1 MIGSLLQV
9 KVDYNLSE
17 ECVSKYRHTRF
28 GNARGA
34 LLSLLILA
42 LACLGSVKAD
52 AQNWTGSTVSNA
64 VNKTVYLWNVGAK
77 QFLGKGDEWG
87 TEAIISNVGTPFKVV
102 SVGSST
108 YRLES
113 FVKGEKEGTSTLGAL
128 SFMNGKNS
136 THNKGNYFVDRSSDD
151 DSYGTRSFTFSG
163 DQKGYQMT
171 VASTG
176 GITTGYTGT
185 FYLFANM
192 AGNKKAKGV
201 KTVPSDSTAYSKWI
215 IVTEDELKEYF
226 KVAEASEGKPA
237 PATFLM
243 FDNGFDR
250 NDSYIT
256 KWQTKSSSSVSEF
269 DGKLDWKSNTK
280 ELKPSDATPW
290 TKTVTYYTY
299 TYTGKHDYTYGL
311 WGSKTY
317 THNVTYTVTTT
328 TPPAEQT
335 KTLTIDC
342 DKSTTSAA
350 HSHTAET
357 VTVTLDATK
366 TTSETKTETNA
377 GYVYYNGNGYIE
389 KVEVTVDEDGNT
401 LKDDDGKT
409 VSILQQQLY
418 GGDWTANIHGS
429 YGVVNQTIPNEN
441 MIREG
446 WYKVSCVGFTTM
458 PETDETDTK
467 KAVLYASAG
476 TANEKGKFYAETP
489 LKNIDP
495 NEAPKTY
502 VKASR
507 LINGGGYEASV
518 MVYVGPKSSTDNTLK
533 TLSFGILV
541 EGAESTTW
549 TCFDDFQIDYLGMPN
564 TPLVLDEDQT
574 SVDYINKQTTPDG
587 ETVQKKTLYLHRTL
601 NANKWNSIVLPVSL
615 TVGDVQTAFGDNI
628 LISEFVG
635 AKDKNLP
642 NRIYFDPVT
651 IDRNKKNEVAMEA
664 GKLYIIKPTKT
675 EPTNQEEISFPSG
688 TGITTKL
695 TQYFTIPGVTFNKDR
710 KTFDAKV
717 KGEKGD
723 EVYGGS
729 QVQFVGTYVAD
740 KDQAS
745 ASIPA
750 NSYVLNGNNV
760 GGTAG
765 LWYYR
770 TVKTPIKAF
779 RGWLQAVATSSAA
792 KQLEYVVNGE
802 VGTADATTGI
812 QGIVDDLN
820 AKEGNIYNLNGQL
833 VRANATSH
841 DGLAK
846 GVYIQNGKKFI
857 VK

>member
-1 MIGSLLQV
+1 
-9 KVDYNLSE
+9 
-17 ECVSKYRHTRF
+17 
-28 GNARGA
+28 
-34 LLSLLILA
+34 
-42 LACLGSVKAD
+42 
-52 AQNWTGSTVSNA
+52 
-64 VNKTVYLWNVGAK
+64 
-77 QFLGKGDEWG
+77 
-87 TEAIISNVGTPFKVV
+87 
-102 SVGSST
+102 
-108 YRLES
+108 
-113 FVKGEKEGTSTLGAL
+113 
-128 SFMNGKNS
+128 
-136 THNKGNYFVDRSSDD
+136 
-151 DSYGTRSFTFSG
+151 
-163 DQKGYQMT
+163 MT
-171 VASTG
+171 VTLQSDKTTYEDKT
-176 GITTGYTGT
+176 ITTTGYT
-185 FYLFANM
+185 
-192 AGNKKAKGV
+192 
-201 KTVPSDSTAYSKWI
+201 
-215 IVTEDELKEYF
+215 
-226 KVAEASEGKPA
+226 
-237 PATFLM
+237 
-243 FDNGFDR
+243 
-250 NDSYIT
+250 
-256 KWQTKSSSSVSEF
+256 
-269 DGKLDWKSNTK
+269 
-280 ELKPSDATPW
+280 
-290 TKTVTYYTY
+290 
-299 TYTGKHDYTYGL
+299 
-311 WGSKTY
+311 
-317 THNVTYTVTTT
+317 
-328 TPPAEQT
+328 
-335 KTLTIDC
+335 
-342 DKSTTSAA
+342 
-350 HSHTAET
+350 
-357 VTVTLDATK
+357 
-366 TTSETKTETNA
+366 
-377 GYVYYNGNGYIE
+377 YYNGNGYLIE
-389 KVEVTVDEDGNT
+389 QKDKAKKDEDGNT
-401 LKDDDGKT
+401 LEDEAFY
-409 VSILQQQLY
+409 QEMY

-476 TANEKGKFYAETP
+476 TANEKGKFYAETR

-495 NEAPKTY
+495 DEAPKTY

-518 MVYVGPKSSTDNTLK
+518 MVYVGPKSNTDNTLK

-574 SVDYINKQTTPDG
+574 SVDYINNQTTPDG
-587 ETVQKKTLYLHRTL
+587 QTVQKKTLYLHRTL

-651 IDRNKKNEVAMEA
+651 IDRNQKNEVAMEA

-675 EPTNQEEISFPSG
+675 EPTNQEEISFPSE

-695 TQYFTIPGVTFNKDR
+695 TQYFTIPGVTFNADR
-710 KTFDAKV
+710 KSFDAKV

-750 NSYVLNGNNV
+750 NSYVLNGNNI

-770 TVKTPIKAF
+770 TVKTPTKGF